1 VGTVEQTTNGEPAGG
16 LPAATSIEDVLALLE
31 AATAELTAR
40 TGPETLTGWDAPSI
54 SRLVEAHTRIRRL
67 TGRLDGVR
75 YTLLPRIENEGSWR
89 SGGTA
94 RTFTTWLRL
103 REGIS
108 SSTASK
114 DMTIA
119 RRLATALPVTRE
131 RLVAGT
137 LGADHARVMTEVA
150 PTSET
155 RTDALAWLIDTRTGH
170 TTTPEQFVQSVAVD
184 FPDPADDPDGSRTR
198 ELVTQ
203 VLESAVAE
211 GTLTTGEGMVLREAG
226 VLNADQFRKV
236 ARRFATITDP
246 DTDDLDD
253 DKAAQGEFFDLA
265 KTFGG
270 YHVAGFL
277 TDEHGLLLTTAINAL
292 MGAPSAEDTRTTTQR
307 RAQALADVARVVLD
321 TNQASPGA
329 AIAPHLNVTV
339 SWNEFVEQVT
349 RTRDGLCLTCG
360 QTRPGRGN
368 RLGAGQWVPGART
381 GTSTSAGIGTSAEAS
396 AGAVNTGPAA
406 GNLTGSLTG
415 GSGGGP
421 NGWSIAGATVSGFLS
436 SGGPVFTETG
446 GRAPRALVRRLACN
460 SAVTRIVFGPDGA
473 VLDVGRA
480 QRTVSG
486 QMRRAVIARDQHC
499 VYPGCD
505 QPPSRCEVHHAIV
518 HWADGEDTS
527 VTNSAL
533 LCWFH
538 HQLVDAKGITM
549 HWTGKAT
556 TTDNGAI
563 SDTLLETGWAFTDAR
578 GHRIHLPKPSK
589 PHPHHPTPKPPDLQV
604 AVAAGPA
611 HQALSARLPSQTPTK
626 NYEAGLSAGEAAS
639 CSDQLAAGPCATS
652 PRATST

>member
-1 VGTVEQTTNGEPAGG
+1 MVDQITDGG
-16 LPAATSIEDVLALLE
+16 LAGSPPPAAASIEDVLALIE
-31 AATAELTAR
+31 NAVDELT
-40 TGPETLTGWDAPSI
+40 TQTTPETLTGWDAPSI
-54 SRLVEAHTRIRRL
+54 SRLAEAHTRIRQV

-75 YTLLPRIENEGSWR
+75 YTLLPRIEDDGSWR
-89 SGGTA
+89 SGGMN
-94 RTFTTWLRL
+94 RTFTSWLRV

-108 SSTASK
+108 STTAGK
-114 DMTIA
+114 DVKIA

-137 LGADHARVMTEVA
+137 LGVDHARVMAEVA

-170 TTTPEQFVQSVAVD
+170 TTTPEQFVQTVPVD
-184 FPDPADDPDGSRTR
+184 FPDPADDPDGTRTR
-198 ELVTQ
+198 DLITQ
-203 VLESAVAE
+203 VLEGAVTD
-211 GTLTTGEGMVLREAG
+211 GTLTTGEGVVLREAG
-226 VLNADQFRKV
+226 SLNADQFRKV
-236 ARRFATITDP
+236 ARRFATVTDP
-246 DTDDLDD
+246 DTDDVDD

-277 TDEHGLLLTTAINAL
+277 TDEHGLQLTTAINAV

-307 RAQALADVARVVLD
+307 RAQGLADVARVVLD

-339 SWNEFVEQVT
+339 SWTELVAQVT

-360 QTRPGRGN
+360 QATPTRGSRAGTGP
-368 RLGAGQWVPGART
+368 GAGSVSGEP
-381 GTSTSAGIGTSAEAS
+381 
-396 AGAVNTGPAA
+396 PA
-406 GNLTGSLTG
+406 G
-415 GSGGGP
+415 GSAD
-421 NGWSIAGATVSGFLS
+421 WDTADTTVSTLLS

-446 GRAPRALVRRLACN
+446 NRAPRALLRRLACH

-505 QPPSRCEVHHAIV
+505 QPPSRCEVHHAIT
-518 HWADGEDTS
+518 HWADGGDTS

-549 HWTGKAT
+549 HWTGKPT
-556 TTDNGAI
+556 TNTTAGA
-563 SDTLLETGWAFTDAR
+563 LLETGWAFTDAH
-578 GHRIHLPKPSK
+578 GHRIQLPEPIEA
-589 PHPHHPTPKPPDLQV
+589 PPPPD
-604 AVAAGPA
+604 
-611 HQALSARLPSQTPTK
+611 TDPT
-626 NYEAGLSAGEAAS
+626 ADPPDTEAA
-639 CSDQLAAGPCATS
+639 
-652 PRATST
+652 